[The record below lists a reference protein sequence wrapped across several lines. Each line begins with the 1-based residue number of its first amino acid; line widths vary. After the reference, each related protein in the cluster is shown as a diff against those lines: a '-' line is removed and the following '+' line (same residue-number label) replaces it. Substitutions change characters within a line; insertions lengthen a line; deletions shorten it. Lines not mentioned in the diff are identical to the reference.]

1 MNPSLRGRQ
10 QQKSIAMSKL
20 RDLVIDAHGGLARW
34 KSVQTIE
41 GDMSITGGMWAMK
54 GWPDA
59 LKTVNVTARTQSQ
72 WISYRPFVNDEWRSV
87 CTPEHTVIETTS
99 GQAVKER
106 RNPREAFRDHVRETK
121 WDELNLAYFSGY
133 AMWNYLNAPFIFS
146 LDGVDAEEIARR
158 EDNGQHRRRLKV
170 TFPDSIATHC
180 SEQIFHI
187 DGDGLIRRLDYS
199 AQVLSGIPTAH
210 YLSDYRDFG
219 GLKIATK
226 RRAHRRNPDG
236 TAVPEAIAVAI
247 DIADIRLA

>member
-1 MNPSLRGRQ
+1 
-10 QQKSIAMSKL
+10 MSKL
-20 RDLVIDAHGGLARW
+20 RDLVIDAHGGLGRW

-41 GDMSITGGMWAMK
+41 GDMSITGVMWAMK

-59 LKTVNVTARTQSQ
+59 LKAVSVTARTQSQ
-72 WISYRPFVNDEWRSV
+72 WISYRPFINDELRSV
-87 CTPEHTVIETTS
+87 CTPAHTVIETTS
-99 GQAVKER
+99 GRAVKER
-106 RNPREAFRDHVRETK
+106 RDPRDAFSDHVRETR

-133 AMWNYLNAPFIFS
+133 AMWNYLNAPFIFA
-146 LDGVDAEEIARR
+146 LDGVAAEEIAPW
-158 EDNGQHRRRLKV
+158 EDNGEQRRRLKV

-187 DGDGLIRRLDYS
+187 GGDGLIRRLDYS
-199 AQVLSGIPTAH
+199 AQVVGGIPTAH
-210 YLSDYRDFG
+210 YLSEYRDFG

-236 TAVPEAIAVAI
+236 TAIPEPIAVAI